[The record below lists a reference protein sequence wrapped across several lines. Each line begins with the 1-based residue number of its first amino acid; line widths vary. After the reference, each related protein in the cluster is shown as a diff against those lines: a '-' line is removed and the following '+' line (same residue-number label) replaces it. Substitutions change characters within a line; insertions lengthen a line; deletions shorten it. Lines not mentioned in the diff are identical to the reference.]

1 MYQDKLSQLK
11 KQLQMLNEGTL
22 PDFVKKSKKIQ
33 QQYLERLRQNEVWKD
48 IEVSKTTVQTLRLG
62 SFLRLGLK

>member
-22 PDFVKKSKKIQ
+22 PDFVKKSKKIH
-33 QQYLERLRQNEVWKD
+33 QQYLERLRQNEAWRD
-48 IEVSKTTVQTLRLG
+48 IEVSQITVQL
-62 SFLRLGLK
+62 SFCVEIPSP